1 MAVAN
6 NGNFTESHVL
16 IEPVSDKLRQETFL
30 KNEKNQMTALGYI
43 VTELM
48 SKLE

>member
-6 NGNFTESHVL
+6 NGNFTELHVL
-16 IEPVSDKLRQETFL
+16 IEPVLDKLRQETFL
-30 KNEKNQMTALGYI
+30 KNEKNQMTALAYI